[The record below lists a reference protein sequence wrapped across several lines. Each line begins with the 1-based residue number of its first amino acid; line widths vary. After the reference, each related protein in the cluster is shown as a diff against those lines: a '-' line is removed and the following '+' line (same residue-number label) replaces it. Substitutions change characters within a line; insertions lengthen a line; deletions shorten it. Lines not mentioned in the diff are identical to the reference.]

1 MSDKTIWLTPEAHR
15 KLVEELEEMTTTG
28 RRYIE
33 EKIAEA
39 RSHGDLKENADYDA
53 AKNEQG
59 LMEARIRLIKHNLDN
74 AVVRE
79 AADTGRVE
87 IGSLV
92 EISSESGTMKLLVAS
107 KENKVDGIQTTPP
120 ESPLAKAILGA
131 EVGETVSY
139 DAPGGTFTY
148 TVDSIEPWDP
158 S

>member
-1 MSDKTIWLTPEAHR
+1 MSEETIWLTPEAHR

-28 RRYIE
+28 RRYLE

-39 RSHGDLKENADYDA
+39 RSHGDIKENADYDA

-59 LMEARIRLIKHNLDN
+59 LAEARIRHIKHMLDN
-74 AVVRE
+74 AEVRE
-79 AADTGRVE
+79 AVDTGKVE
-87 IGSLV
+87 VGSLV
-92 EISSESGTMKLLVAS
+92 EISNDTMTLKLLVAS
-107 KENKVDGIQTTPP
+107 KENRVEGLQTTPP

-131 EVGETVSY
+131 EVGQKVSY